1 MASAKISSIKNLLLT
16 INISDYVYAS
26 GAVENLAASDD
37 IVQRTNVLEISDT
50 LDKSSLL
57 LTHAIKLV
65 NLVGHISTNQLVPW
79 RLDHKM
85 LTWHRMTQHD
95 VILEDIESPG
105 QSPPII
111 ALCVVHPNSIAELL
125 IVKLPANFRRDA
137 LSLFHSNGLQI
148 LSSTSPIEN
157 SGVAALL
164 SSAERN
170 CLLWCAKGKTSY
182 EMGLILGLSEHTI
195 NHYLGRVLKKLDVS
209 TRAQAVAAAIKKGVI
224 PLECLD

>member
-1 MASAKISSIKNLLLT
+1 MAIAKISSIKNLLLT
-16 INISDYVYAS
+16 INIGDYVYAS
-26 GAVENLAASDD
+26 GAVENLSASDD

-85 LTWHRMTQHD
+85 LTWHRVTQHD

-125 IVKLPANFRRDA
+125 IVKLPANFRRDT

-157 SGVAALL
+157 SGMAALL